1 MLTTRATTEVVIH
14 HQNRGALMRRKV
26 KRMASV
32 ELLSVVSKDLSAER
46 FKTHAF
52 QKSSRNNPV
61 GIDVITPQDKG
72 AALNLGDQALGKI
85 VGLRHEGSREIKQQP
100 KH

>member
-1 MLTTRATTEVVIH
+1 
-14 HQNRGALMRRKV
+14 MRRKV

-46 FKTHAF
+46 LKTHAY
-52 QKSSRNNPV
+52 QKSSRNNPI

-72 AALNLGDQALGKI
+72 AALNLGN
-85 VGLRHEGSREIKQQP
+85 
-100 KH
+100 